1 MTIHLLKIAAGIASV
16 SELNQ
21 RFEAYGEFDPELGFV
36 VPIVTRNVPRKKEA
50 LMDGGSIYWIIKGLI
65 QVRSEIID
73 LQDGEDGNG
82 RRLCRIYVS
91 PKIQLVVPTKR
102 RGFQGWR
109 YLQTSDAAPDMDDTP
124 LNASGQDIEM
134 AAELKELGLI

>member
-1 MTIHLLKIAAGIASV
+1 MTINLLKIAAGIGSV

-21 RFEAYGEFDPELGFV
+21 RFEAYGEYDPELGFV
-36 VPIVTRNVPRKKEA
+36 VPIVTRNVPRQREA

-73 LQDGEDGNG
+73 LQDGEDSDG
-82 RRLCRIYVS
+82 RRLCHIHVS
-91 PKIQLVVPTKR
+91 PKIQRVVPTKR

-109 YLQTSDAAPDMDDTP
+109 YLKTGDSPPDMDDIQIGEG
-124 LNASGQDIEM
+124 GQDIEL
-134 AAELKELGLI
+134 AAELKELGLL

>member
-1 MTIHLLKIAAGIASV
+1 MTINLLKIAAGIGSV
-16 SELNQ
+16 SELSQ
-21 RFEAYGEFDPELGFV
+21 RFEAYGEYDPELGFV
-36 VPIVTRNVPRKKEA
+36 VPIVTRNVPRQKEA

-65 QVRSEIID
+65 QVRSQIID
-73 LQDGEDGNG
+73 LQEDEDSDG

-109 YLQTSDAAPDMDDTP
+109 YLQTSDAAPDMDDMP
-124 LNASGQDIEM
+124 LDAGGQDIEM
-134 AAELKELGLI
+134 AAELKELGLL

>member
-1 MTIHLLKIAAGIASV
+1 MTIHLLKIAAGIGSV
-16 SELNQ
+16 SDLNQ

-36 VPIVTRNVPRKKEA
+36 VPIVTRNVPRQREA

-73 LQDGEDGNG
+73 LQEGEGSNG
-82 RRLCRIYVS
+82 RRLCHIYVS
-91 PKIQLVVPTKR
+91 PKIQRVVPTKR

-109 YLQTSDAAPDMDDTP
+109 YLQASDALPDIEDGP
-124 LNASGQDIEM
+124 IGEEGQDVEL
-134 AAELKELGLI
+134 AGELKELGLL

>member
-1 MTIHLLKIAAGIASV
+1 MTIHLLKIAAGIGSV

-21 RFEAYGEFDPELGFV
+21 RFEAYGEYDPDLGFV
-36 VPIVTRNVPRKKEA
+36 VPIVTRNVPRQREA
-50 LMDGGSIYWIIKGLI
+50 LMDGGPIYWIIKGLI

-73 LQDGEDGNG
+73 LQEGEDSNG

-91 PKIQLVVPTKR
+91 PRIQMVVPTKR

-109 YLQTSDAAPDMDDTP
+109 YLQTSDAAPDMDDIQIDEG
-124 LNASGQDIEM
+124 GQDTEM
-134 AAELKELGLI
+134 AAELKELGLL